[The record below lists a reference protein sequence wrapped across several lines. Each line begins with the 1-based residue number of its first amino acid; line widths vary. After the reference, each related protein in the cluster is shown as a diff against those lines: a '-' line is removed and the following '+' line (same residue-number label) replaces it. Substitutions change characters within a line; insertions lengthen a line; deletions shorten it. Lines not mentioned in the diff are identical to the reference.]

1 MKTYLSLLQDEITKA
16 RAFAFKNWVMAKRNV
31 FTLFEILFWPLVSFL
46 SVGLLSEFAD
56 LKPDMKAFI
65 LIGVVSMSAVQVCQ
79 LDVAYALLYDVWSK
93 ATKHAF
99 IAPVG
104 IRHHILGS
112 LLVGMGRG
120 GTVFFILVGGSFLLF
135 DFDFTV
141 PGWQPIALFM
151 FGLFLSAASV
161 GILVS
166 ILVLALGNRAEV
178 AAWSLV
184 SLMLLVCG
192 IYYPISILPDA
203 VAFLA
208 ELIPLTFFLEYY
220 RSFYG
225 FKPAFSHVLAK
236 GYLLLA
242 IYLVSEIVLMKIAL
256 KRAKRTG
263 MLLRLSE

>member
-1 MKTYLSLLQDEITKA
+1 MQGEITKA
-16 RAFAFKNWVMAKRNV
+16 RAYAFKNWVMTKRNV

-46 SVGLLSEFAD
+46 SVGLLAEFAR
-56 LKPDMKAFI
+56 LENDMKAFI
-65 LIGVVSMSAVQVCQ
+65 LVGVVSMSAVQVCQ

-93 ATKHAF
+93 ATKHVF

-104 IRHHILGS
+104 IRHLLLGS
-112 LLVGMGRG
+112 LVVGIVRG
-120 GTVFFILVGGSFLLF
+120 GAVFFILMAGSLLLF
-135 DFDFTV
+135 DFNFTL
-141 PGWQPIALFM
+141 PGWWPIALFM
-151 FGLFLSAASV
+151 LGLFLSAASV

-166 ILVLALGNRAEV
+166 ILVLTLGNRAEV

-192 IYYPISILPDA
+192 IYYPISILPEW
-203 VAFLA
+203 VAFIA
-208 ELIPLTFFLEYY
+208 KLIPLTFFLEYY

-225 FKPAFSHVLAK
+225 FKPSFSHVLTK

-242 IYLVSEIVLMKIAL
+242 LYLLIEIALMKIAL
-256 KRAKRTG
+256 QRAKRTG